1 MTEFMTA
8 WMLIVL
14 ALSLA
19 CNLAY
24 ICRDMAR
31 ENRRGRQRAQNAR
44 RDSKMMQA
52 KEKAPQTAATAQ
64 GATKKNDIFQSTAGQ
79 AVCQVPMEVKP

>member
-1 MTEFMTA
+1 
-8 WMLIVL
+8 
-14 ALSLA
+14 
-19 CNLAY
+19 
-24 ICRDMAR
+24 
-31 ENRRGRQRAQNAR
+31 
-44 RDSKMMQA
+44 MMQA